1 MKKLFFTILTLA
13 VITVSCKDEGKSK
26 RRGIDYA
33 QLKTELALT
42 DEQSAK
48 YDETVAKYEKL
59 AEENRAAAKASG
71 AKPDR
76 VEMFKQMEERTNRQT
91 EEMAAFLNADQMA
104 KYSDFVN
111 KNGRKR
117 PRYNDQLL
125 AQLKT
130 ELALTEDQAKI
141 LEASN
146 NAFEKAYHDAHD
158 LYHGNGDLAAQYWN
172 RYDNERKN
180 ALKQVLSDE
189 QFAKFNELVAH
200 EGPNAT
206 ARAEASE
213 KKK

>member
-1 MKKLFFTILTLA
+1 MRKLFFTILTLA
-13 VITVSCKDEGKSK
+13 IVAVSCNDEGKSK

-33 QLKTELALT
+33 ELKSQLTLT

-48 YDETVAKYEKL
+48 YDETVAKYQKM
-59 AEENRAAAKASG
+59 AEESRAAAKANG

-91 EEMAAFLNADQMA
+91 AEMGAFLDEAQMA
-104 KYSDFVN
+104 KYKDFVT

-117 PRYNDQLL
+117 PRYNDELL

-130 ELALTEDQAKI
+130 DLALTEDQAKI

-146 NAFEKAYHDAHD
+146 NAFEKAYQDAHD
-158 LYHGNGDLAAQYWN
+158 LYHGNGELAADYWN
-172 RYDNERKN
+172 RYDAERKN
-180 ALKQVLSDE
+180 ALKQVFSEE
-189 QFAKFNELVAH
+189 QFAKFNEMVKN
-200 EGPNAT
+200 EGPNAL

-213 KKK
+213 TKK

>member
-13 VITVSCKDEGKSK
+13 VVAVSCNDEGKSK

-42 DEQSAK
+42 DDQNAK
-48 YDETVAKYEKL
+48 YDETVAKYQKM
-59 AEENRAAAKASG
+59 AEESRAAAKANG

-76 VEMFKQMEERTNRQT
+76 VEMFKQMEERTNQQT
-91 EEMAAFLNADQMA
+91 AEMTTFLNDEQMA
-104 KYSDFVN
+104 KYSDFVA

-117 PRYNDQLL
+117 PRYNDELL

-130 ELALTEDQAKI
+130 ELALNDDQAKI

-158 LYHGNGDLAAQYWN
+158 LYHGNGELAADYWN

-189 QFAKFNELVAH
+189 QFAKFNELVKN
-200 EGPNAT
+200 EGPNAI